1 MMTNEPSTF
10 RAGDS
15 VAWSRSL
22 PEFLPA
28 DGWVLKYRL
37 LYASGAAV
45 PITSSASGADHAVSL
60 TSADTASWT
69 AGTAT
74 LVAYVEK
81 GSDRV
86 TLESQQVAILPDLTA
101 AANFDSR
108 TQNQKALADLEAA
121 LATYCKAG
129 QGHVAEY
136 DIAGRRMKF
145 RTSAEIIELIDYYKR
160 AVAKER
166 AALAAISGGAPG
178 RVFYRG

>member
-1 MMTNEPSTF
+1 MQTNEPTTF

-22 PEFLPA
+22 PEYLPA

-45 PITSSASGADHAVSL
+45 AITSSASGAEHAVSL
-60 TSADTASWT
+60 TSANTASWA
-69 AGTAT
+69 AGSAT

-81 GSDRV
+81 GTDRV
-86 TLESQQVAILPDLTA
+86 TLESQQVTILPDLTT

-121 LATYCKAG
+121 LAAYCKAG
-129 QGHVAEY
+129 QGHVGEY
-136 DIAGRRMKF
+136 EIAGRRMKF
-145 RTSAEIIELIDYYKR
+145 RDSNQIVDLINHYKR

-166 AALAAISGGAPG
+166 AALAAINGGAPG
-178 RVFYRG
+178 RVLYRG